1 MLYLT
6 GIHDARQLARFAP
19 AKWPGI
25 RRRIAIDLIDEID
38 RLGDPVLRSALFER
52 IVDVRGAFKRTYPD
66 RFSDFDGLLVAQWGP
81 HGGGERAAQWL
92 DVGVSDGT
100 TSLPLIAAVDRM
112 SQGRFTFTVT
122 DLDGGYVRLSRG
134 RAPERRVI
142 ADASGSIVQIIVP
155 PFLFTHRESRYLF
168 PLNRMLR
175 PAAERFA
182 GRLVADWRTG
192 SADVDV
198 SEIHL
203 LSPGMRERLAADR
216 RVAFRAWDILEP
228 WTGETAGCVRA
239 MNVLNPGYFDA
250 DQMKR
255 AVRNLFAAVRD
266 GGLLAMGS
274 NEDAGTPVDGI
285 ICRRMGD
292 RLVVLASS
300 GRGFRAPA
308 ALTGLLLLEHV

>member
-6 GIHDARQLARFAP
+6 GIHDARQLAWFDP

-66 RFSDFDGLLVAQWGP
+66 RFSDFDRLLLAQVGP
-81 HGGGERAAQWL
+81 HGGGDRAAHWL

-100 TSLPLIAAVDRM
+100 ASLPLIAALDRM
-112 SQGRFTFTVT
+112 SEGRFTFTAT

-142 ADASGSIVQIIVP
+142 VDASGGIVQIIVP
-155 PFLFTHRESRYLF
+155 PFLFTNRESRYLF
-168 PLNRMLR
+168 PINRLLR

-182 GRLVADWRTG
+182 GRLIADRRTA

-198 SEIHL
+198 SEILL
-203 LSPGMRERLAADR
+203 LSPELRKRLAVDR

-228 WTGETAGCVRA
+228 WTGDAADCVRA
-239 MNVLNPGYFDA
+239 MNVLNPGYFDSG
-250 DQMKR
+250 QMNR
-255 AVRNLFAAVRD
+255 AVRNLFAAVREC
-266 GGLLAMGS
+266 GLLAMGS
-274 NEDAGTPVDGI
+274 NEDAGTRVDGI
-285 ICRRMGD
+285 ICRRIGD
-292 RLVVLASS
+292 RLAVLATS
-300 GRGFRAPA
+300 GRGFRAPE
-308 ALTGLLLLEHV
+308 ALSGMMLAGDA